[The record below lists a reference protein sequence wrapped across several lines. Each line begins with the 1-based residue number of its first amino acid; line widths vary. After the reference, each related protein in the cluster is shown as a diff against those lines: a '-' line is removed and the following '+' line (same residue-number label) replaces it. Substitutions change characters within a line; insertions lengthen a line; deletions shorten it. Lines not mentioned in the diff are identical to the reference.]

1 VLESTRTQ
9 SGLCATWETMA
20 RFLKLDRME
29 IHGFKSFYGR
39 TRFDFPEGITAVVG
53 PNGCGKSNIGD
64 AISWVLGEQKASS
77 LRSDR
82 MEDVIFNGSQGRKP
96 LGMAEV
102 SLIFRKIAAR
112 ADAACGT
119 VDGEGLSEAQAILA
133 AGSGNVGGN
142 GNGHGLLG
150 GAAIDAEPAAV
161 ATPPGAI
168 VAGEVA
174 VAIPIATES
183 AAAPTAAP
191 PDVTAASDATA
202 APEGGATETG
212 DDQGSRFYLEDLPEE
227 VVVTRRLY
235 RSGESEYAV
244 NGQRCRLRDIQELLA
259 RTEIGTRLYTTIEQG
274 KIEQILLAK
283 PKERRVIIEEAAG
296 ILGYKN
302 KRRQTEQKL
311 EATQANLMRIAD
323 ITGEV
328 DKQIQSLRR
337 QAAKARRYRRLMDT
351 LREKRA
357 VITLRRLRQ
366 YDAGL
371 DETRG
376 AIDDLRA
383 RDAGTSAD
391 LARAEADLEALRQKL
406 DAADNEARR
415 RRDAIHALDMEI
427 DRLQARLTSG
437 EEQAVDLAGR
447 AAAAEGEIGTLAG
460 RAAGHET
467 RRDVLTADLAAEAEG
482 VREIETGLTA
492 IEGERAARA
501 AAILAEENELERMRA
516 ALMALLDRVAEIG
529 RRRAALEEQGRAA
542 ETALR
547 RLERDAAE
555 ASAASAALGA
565 EVGAQRGHA
574 SAVRADQDARQAAA
588 DGSAAV
594 ARAAEDRL
602 AAAEKRLDEL
612 RGRGAGLAERLE
624 ALAALERRHAG
635 FGKGVAEILAGAGG
649 FAPRGVVGERL
660 EVPVGL
666 ERAVAAALGRL
677 QEAVQVGSRHDATEG
692 VRHLR
697 RQAGGRVAFVVDGEP
712 AGIAAGALS
721 PRGAAGVAGLLGD
734 VVRGAEPGGAVAA
747 RLARVALVADLET
760 AFQLRSAWPGWSFVT
775 GEGDRVD
782 ADGAVT
788 GGDGPE
794 LQHGVLARRA
804 ERADLVRQRDAVD
817 SERHAC
823 EADIE
828 GLRVA
833 ATQAR
838 HEATVA
844 AAALQAAQRDLFQAD
859 LQLQAKEAEM
869 ARLEATLPMLASEAV
884 RLERERTERATEV
897 EALAAGHG
905 AHEHERY
912 LGEEGIR
919 TAAERVAARRIDL
932 DEVQRRAGD
941 ARARV
946 AAGHQRLAA
955 LARERDGVE
964 QALREVRQRAGQ
976 LAAEKADWGMRIAAL
991 EEQGAVLRMQAGET
1005 GVARATAAA
1014 EEEAGLAGLAYDRS
1028 LLQAREQAAREGR
1041 AALQELRQ
1049 GLQEFEIR
1057 RARLTSDLAHL
1068 ESTCR
1073 EDLGL
1078 GLAALREAPPVFD
1091 DSRPVEEDEAEVAR
1105 ARESI
1110 DAIGPVNLMA
1120 IEQCTE
1126 LEERFTFMETQK
1138 QDLEAAVESL
1148 RDTIRHINRESRQ
1161 RFMAAFE
1168 AIEAGFRESFTTLF
1182 GGGRAELRLQEGE
1195 DDVLEAG
1202 IEIAAQ
1208 PPGKRLQSLALLSGG
1223 EKALTAVALLFALF
1237 RYRPSP
1243 FCVLDEVDAPLDEA
1257 NVVRFTDLLRTLTT
1271 ETQFILITHNR
1282 RSMEAANLLY
1292 GVTMEEPG
1300 VSKVLPLRFE

>member
-1 VLESTRTQ
+1 
-9 SGLCATWETMA
+9 MA

-39 TRFDFPEGITAVVG
+39 TRFEFPDGITAVVG

-102 SLIFRKIAAR
+102 SLIFRNIAAR
-112 ADAACGT
+112 SDTACGT
-119 VDGEGLSEAQAILA
+119 VDGAALSEAQAILA
-133 AGSGNVGGN
+133 AGHGKGKGNGN
-142 GNGHGLLG
+142 GNGHGLVDG
-150 GAAIDAEPAAV
+150 AGIAAGSDAVVADGVAVTIPGAVEGAA
-161 ATPPGAI
+161 AT
-168 VAGEVA
+168 
-174 VAIPIATES
+174 
-183 AAAPTAAP
+183 
-191 PDVTAASDATA
+191 DATA
-202 APEGGATETG
+202 GAATDTGGEP
-212 DDQGSRFYLEDLPEE
+212 GSRFFLEDLPAE

-244 NGQRCRLRDIQELLA
+244 NGQRCRLRDIQDLLA

-274 KIEQILLAK
+274 KIDQILLAK
-283 PKERRVIIEEAAG
+283 PKERRFIIEEAAG

-357 VITLRRLRQ
+357 VIAWRRLQQ

-371 DETRG
+371 EETRG

-391 LARAEADLEALRQKL
+391 LARAEADLESLRQKL
-406 DAADNEARR
+406 DAAEDEARR
-415 RRDAIHALDMEI
+415 RRDAIHALDIEI
-427 DRLQARLTSG
+427 DRLQARVASG
-437 EEQAVDLAGR
+437 GEQSAELAAR
-447 AAAAEGEIGTLAG
+447 AAAAEGEIETLAA

-467 RRDVLTADLAAEAEG
+467 RRDVLTADLGAEAG
-482 VREIETGLTA
+482 SVREVEAGLEA

-501 AAILAEENELERMRA
+501 AAIVTGENAIEGMRA

-555 ASAASAALGA
+555 TSAARETLIE
-565 EVGAQRGHA
+565 EVGEHRHRAA
-574 SAVRADQDARQAAA
+574 AVRADVEARQAAA
-588 DGSAAV
+588 EESAAA

-602 AAAEKRLDEL
+602 AAADKRHEEL
-612 RGRGAGLAERLE
+612 RGCGAGLAERLE
-624 ALAALERRHAG
+624 ALEALERQHAG
-635 FGKGVAEILAGAGG
+635 FGKGVAEILTGGGG

-660 EVPVGL
+660 EVPAGF

-677 QEAVQVGSRHDATEG
+677 QEAVLVGSRHDATEG

-697 RQAGGRVAFVVDGEP
+697 RGAGGRVAFVVDGEP
-712 AGIAAGALS
+712 AGASGVAAS
-721 PRGAAGVAGLLGD
+721 PAGTPGVAGLLGEL
-734 VVRGAEPGGAVAA
+734 VRGADPGGAVAA

-760 AFQLRSAWPGWSFVT
+760 AFRLRTAWPGWSFVT
-775 GEGDRVD
+775 DEGDLLD

-794 LQHGVLARRA
+794 MQHGVLARRA
-804 ERADLVRQRDAVD
+804 ERGDVVRQRNGVE
-817 SERHAC
+817 SERLAI
-823 EADIE
+823 ESDLE
-828 GLRVA
+828 GLRA
-833 ATQAR
+833 AAGVAR

-859 LQLQAKEAEM
+859 LHLQAKEAEM
-869 ARLEATLPMLASEAV
+869 ARVEATLPLLAAEAA
-884 RLERERTERATEV
+884 RFDRERAERGTE
-897 EALAAGHG
+897 AGTLSAG
-905 AHEHERY
+905 SGEHEHERRR
-912 LGEEGIR
+912 GEEAIR
-919 TAAERVAARRIDL
+919 AAAEGVAARRLEL

-964 QALREVRQRAGQ
+964 QALREVRQRAGH
-976 LAAEKADWGMRIAAL
+976 LAAEKADWGTRIAAL
-991 EEQGAVLRMQAGET
+991 GEQGAALRVQAEQA
-1005 GVARATAAA
+1005 GVARAGAAA

-1028 LLQAREQAAREGR
+1028 LLQARDQAARDGR
-1041 AALQELRQ
+1041 TALQDLRQ
-1049 GLQEFEIR
+1049 GLQEHEIR

-1078 GLAALREAPPVFD
+1078 ELAALRAAPPAFD
-1091 DSRPVEEDEAEVAR
+1091 AGRPLEEDEAEVAR

-1120 IEQCTE
+1120 IEQCAE
-1126 LEERFTFMETQK
+1126 LEERFTFLDAQK
-1138 QDLEAAVESL
+1138 RDLESSVESL
-1148 RDTIRHINRESRQ
+1148 RDTIRRINRESRQ
-1161 RFMAAFE
+1161 RFMTAFE
-1168 AIEAGFRESFTTLF
+1168 AIHAGFRESFTTLF

-1257 NVVRFTDLLRTLTT
+1257 NVVRFNDLLRTLTA